1 METRILE
8 LLKEPKNIQKE
19 DLQILRDEIKAF
31 PYLQSVRA
39 LHLYGIHLY
48 ESENYQKELSKTAAY
63 TTDKK
68 NLYHLINGNIERLA
82 IEKTTAPAVNVIE
95 TKKANPIYAQR
106 TGGFPIKRNVEQTSS
121 EGQSAYT
128 AIQPEPEISNNLIFV
143 EGQRNRILFDGE
155 ENFLNEENSEKIDI
169 ESSLEAGNLVT
180 GKTNV
185 VDNLNDEKQD
195 EIVINQPEIEVL
207 SQNNFTEEVEAIIE
221 EKAISFQE
229 TPSLELNNQNE
240 IKLEE
245 KIVDEKEV
253 FTAETIISENGIQSQ
268 TEKEKIEDN
277 SQLSFHGT
285 ESFLPEVKIE
295 SKTEAQK
302 ESTTTPLSTSNK
314 YEDEMRRLIEQVEQ
328 KMKEAKKEVATKNVQ
343 DVQEEQEDQNSIQ
356 ISYAETQ
363 SFEIETK
370 PQNDDKEVQKVTD
383 EFQKAPAIESVIHE
397 EKKERETTEEV
408 KSDWKPM
415 SFENKTLDSVII
427 NEHLNSKQ
435 EEAVINQQEIDT
447 KKTPE
452 LSEPAKIEQ
461 NKDVV
466 LEKDGE
472 EIVVADDVADDV
484 FDKGNPGFNLSF
496 FGNNISTFS
505 KASDS
510 NTEEAEP
517 KAEKEIE
524 AKTSIDSLEK
534 ASVLDSNV
542 PNFINTWQSWLKIDR
557 TDEIVKAKTEI
568 KVKAIENFLENNPK
582 ISQLKD
588 EVTFVVKE
596 KTDDISHL
604 MTETFA
610 KLYTEQKL
618 YTKAI
623 SAYQILCE
631 KHPHKK
637 SYFQEKIQEIKD
649 LRGR

>member
-95 TKKANPIYAQR
+95 TKKVNPIYAQR

-229 TPSLELNNQNE
+229 TPSLELNTQNE

-245 KIVDEKEV
+245 KIVDEKEL

-370 PQNDDKEVQKVTD
+370 PQNDDKEVQKVAD

-466 LEKDGE
+466 LEKEGE
-472 EIVVADDVADDV
+472 EIVVVDDVEDDV

>member
-1 METRILE
+1 M
-8 LLKEPKNIQKE
+8 
-19 DLQILRDEIKAF
+19 
-31 PYLQSVRA
+31 
-39 LHLYGIHLY
+39 
-48 ESENYQKELSKTAAY
+48 
-63 TTDKK
+63 
-68 NLYHLINGNIERLA
+68 
-82 IEKTTAPAVNVIE
+82 
-95 TKKANPIYAQR
+95 
-106 TGGFPIKRNVEQTSS
+106 
-121 EGQSAYT
+121 
-128 AIQPEPEISNNLIFV
+128 
-143 EGQRNRILFDGE
+143 
-155 ENFLNEENSEKIDI
+155 
-169 ESSLEAGNLVT
+169 
-180 GKTNV
+180 
-185 VDNLNDEKQD
+185 
-195 EIVINQPEIEVL
+195 
-207 SQNNFTEEVEAIIE
+207 
-221 EKAISFQE
+221 
-229 TPSLELNNQNE
+229 
-240 IKLEE
+240 
-245 KIVDEKEV
+245 DEKEV

-370 PQNDDKEVQKVTD
+370 PQNDDKEVQKVAD

-472 EIVVADDVADDV
+472 EIVVADDIEDDV